1 MFGSELLGM
10 ACDDGCWWG
19 PSVVGSDRL
28 DPGGDGCR
36 RDCEFVMGRFVEGV
50 MPRLM
55 MDGTFVQGTPGTNMT
70 KDNDLLGKDYLGL
83 RPIRIGG
90 YYTSTS

>member
-1 MFGSELLGM
+1 
-10 ACDDGCWWG
+10 
-19 PSVVGSDRL
+19 VVGSDRL

-36 RDCEFVMGRFVEGV
+36 RDCEFVMGV

-55 MDGTFVQGTPGTNMT
+55 MDGTFVQDTPGTNMT
-70 KDNDLLGKDYLGL
+70 KDNDLLGKDYVGL

-90 YYTSTS
+90 YDTSTS